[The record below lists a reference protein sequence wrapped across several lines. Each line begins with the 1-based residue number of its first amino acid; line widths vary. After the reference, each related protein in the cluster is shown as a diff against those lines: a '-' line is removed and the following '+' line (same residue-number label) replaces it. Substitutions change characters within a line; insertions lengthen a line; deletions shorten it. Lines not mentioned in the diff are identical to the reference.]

1 MSTNTFK
8 TPKYKKSADMIGSP
22 EYSSTPADQ
31 FVKHKFTK
39 PRHSS
44 EGILINSNY
53 DVAATASLY
62 TPSKFI
68 DTL

>member
-1 MSTNTFK
+1 
-8 TPKYKKSADMIGSP
+8 MISSP

>member
-1 MSTNTFK
+1 
-8 TPKYKKSADMIGSP
+8 MIGSP